1 MRRSPSP
8 EPVPAALTPATS
20 LNRPGIERFV
30 GELKIAAVLGGS
42 RKGQLAFALVVT
54 AFLIYAALFIYR
66 TSFVVGGERYFSL
79 FDDAMIS
86 MRYAKNLAH
95 GYGLVW
101 NPGGDRVEG
110 YTNPLWVLFMSI
122 VHFLPIAPSKTSL
135 FIQIAA
141 AAFLAANLYF
151 VRKIALTVSDGSE
164 GVSLGAVLL
173 TASYLPINNWGL
185 QGMEVSV
192 LVLIMS
198 IASWWA
204 LTCLRDGRFSFPLY
218 ILLGF
223 STWVRPD
230 MIVPFGGIMLFLAVA
245 DSSNRKRH
253 LLWGSLILLGFCSAQ
268 TAFRVWYFG
277 DPLPNTYYLKLT
289 GYPLMLRITAG
300 IYVLAQFIWNANIL
314 LFVLPFMLGLSGD
327 RRVLLLLWLL
337 GIQML
342 YSVYVGGDAWEY
354 WGGSNRYISI
364 AMPGFFIL
372 LACGLS
378 RLSRLI
384 TDGFKPGPV
393 LAGLQAVQW
402 RPAVFPILIG
412 ISVLCLNSIHGVG
425 ALAELLLVRAP
436 LHSGAG
442 GENESEVREALALRR
457 VTTPAASMTLARA
470 GTIPYFSDRIGIDLL
485 GKNDTHIAHEPM
497 RRSSSGLRALIEFR
511 PGHMKYD
518 YAYSIGERR
527 PDLVVQLWQ
536 HPKDVQ
542 PYLAKYYEAIRIE
555 GWCIYVRQGS
565 ANILWDKLPS
575 QTCQ

>member
-1 MRRSPSP
+1 MRRSPPP
-8 EPVPAALTPATS
+8 EPVPAVLTQATS
-20 LNRPGIERFV
+20 LSKPGIERFV

-42 RKGQLAFALVVT
+42 RKGQLAFALVAT

-110 YTNPLWVLFMSI
+110 YTNPLWVIFMSI

-151 VRKIALTVSDGSE
+151 VRKIALVVSDGSE

-218 ILLGF
+218 ILLC
-223 STWVRPD
+223 VC
-230 MIVPFGGIMLFLAVA
+230 A
-245 DSSNRKRH
+245 
-253 LLWGSLILLGFCSAQ
+253 AQ

-289 GYPLMLRITAG
+289 GYPLMLRITRG

-314 LFVLPFMLGLSGD
+314 LFVLPFMLALSGD

-337 GIQML
+337 SIQML

-364 AMPGFFIL
+364 AMPGFFVV

-384 TDGFKPGPV
+384 TDGLKPGSV
-393 LAGLQAVQW
+393 LAGLQAIQW
-402 RPAVFPILIG
+402 RPAAFPILVG
-412 ISVLCLNSIHGVG
+412 VSVLCFNSIHGVG
-425 ALAELLLVRAP
+425 ALAEMLLIRAP
-436 LHSGAG
+436 LHSGKG
-442 GENESEVREALALRR
+442 GENDSEVREALALRR
-457 VTTPAASMTLARA
+457 VTTPAASITLVRA
-470 GTIPYFSDRIGIDLL
+470 GTIPYFSDRIGVDLL

-497 RRSSSGLRALIEFR
+497 RRSFSGLRALIEFR

-518 YAYSIGERR
+518 YAYSIEEQR

-542 PYLAKYYEAIRIE
+542 PYLAKYYEAIRLE
-555 GWCIYVRQGS
+555 EWCIYVRQGS